1 MLYKKE
7 SKKYNIIF
15 VGTPE
20 YSVPTLEA
28 LMIDE
33 RFNVAA
39 IITAPDAPVGRK
51 QILTPPPV
59 KIAAEKYG
67 LKILQPLKL
76 RGQDVAVQRLYDELR
91 KFNPDVIITIAYGQ
105 IIPPAILTLPKFGCI
120 NLHASLL
127 PKYRGA
133 SPIQAAITAGD
144 DITGITL
151 MKMDAGL
158 DTGDIIAQ
166 TKLTIAADET
176 GESLHDKLSILS
188 ANTLLEHLP
197 NYLTGKIDPKPQ
209 NETLATYAP
218 KLTRQSGRIDW
229 QKPAADVE
237 RLVRAYYSWPGTWS
251 KWEDKILKI
260 ISVDSKILP
269 INKNKTGEIFLHD
282 GQLTV
287 QCGQNALIIKKL
299 QLEGKQVAD
308 SADFLSG
315 YKNIISNILK

>member
-1 MLYKKE
+1 MKSE
-7 SKKYNIIF
+7 KYNIIF

-28 LMIDE
+28 LMTDE

-39 IITAPDAPVGRK
+39 VITAPDAPVGRK

-59 KIAAEKYG
+59 KTAAEKYG

-76 RGQDVAVQRLYDELR
+76 RGRDVAVQRLYDELH
-91 KFNPDVIITIAYGQ
+91 KLNPDVIITIAYGQ
-105 IIPPAILTLPKFGCI
+105 IIPSKILDLPKFGCL

-133 SPIQAAITAGD
+133 SPIQAAIAAGD
-144 DITGITL
+144 DFTGITL
-151 MKMDAGL
+151 MKMNTGL
-158 DTGDIIAQ
+158 DTGDIIVQ
-166 TKLTIAADET
+166 TKLTIAAGET
-176 GESLHDKLSILS
+176 GESLHDKLASLS
-188 ANTLLEHLP
+188 AETLLEYLP
-197 NYLTGKIDPKPQ
+197 NYLAGKIEPKPQ
-209 NETLATYAP
+209 DETLATYAP

-229 QKPAADVE
+229 QKPATEIE

-251 KWEDKILKI
+251 KWNGKI
-260 ISVDSKILP
+260 IKIIAVDSKILA
-269 INKNKTGEIFLHD
+269 ISKYKTGEIFLHD
-282 GQLTV
+282 GQLAV

-299 QLEGKQVAD
+299 QLEGKQIAD

-315 YKNIISNILK
+315 YKNIISNVLK